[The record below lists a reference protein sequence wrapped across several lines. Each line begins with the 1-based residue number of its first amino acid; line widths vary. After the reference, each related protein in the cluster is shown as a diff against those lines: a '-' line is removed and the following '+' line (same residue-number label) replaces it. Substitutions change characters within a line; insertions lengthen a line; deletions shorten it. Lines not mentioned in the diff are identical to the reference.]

1 MTGWIAVI
9 LLAPILAALWRLVT
23 GPGVADRLLA
33 VQMLGTTAIG
43 ILLVMTEWRGEPH
56 WRNVALV
63 LALLGAVISA
73 ALVQLLRPAH
83 PAPAE
88 QAPEQPA
95 GEDTP

>member
-1 MTGWIAVI
+1 MTGWVAVI
-9 LLAPILAALWRLVT
+9 LLVPILAALWRLVT

-33 VQMLGTTAIG
+33 VQMLGTAAIG
-43 ILLVMTEWRGEPH
+43 ILLVMTEWQGEPH

-83 PAPAE
+83 PTPAE
-88 QAPEQPA
+88 RAPEQPA
-95 GEDTP
+95 GKDAP